1 MSAASRTVG
10 GSERALAEGLI
21 GFRLSSLRTGIELR
35 SLELKIAMLA
45 VVSCAALLSSGYM
58 SAVGPRSAANAA
70 APARQGRVF
79 MDETIIEKALLGEL
93 EEEGAANPFL
103 SEVGWATYLDKN
115 AGSSYNMNERVSM
128 AEDGYFTPD
137 IFSNPVDGA
146 RCSPPSA
153 SAAAALPSDRP
164 ALPSPVPRRPAAVPA
179 AAHESRLLL
188 RVARQPAGRRS
199 CRVRL
204 PL

>member
-10 GSERALAEGLI
+10 GSERALADELFGL
-21 GFRLSSLRTGIELR
+21 RNAYLPCTGIELR

-93 EEEGAANPFL
+93 EEEGAANPFQ
-103 SEVGWATYLDKN
+103 N
-115 AGSSYNMNERVSM
+115 
-128 AEDGYFTPD
+128 
-137 IFSNPVDGA
+137 
-146 RCSPPSA
+146 
-153 SAAAALPSDRP
+153 
-164 ALPSPVPRRPAAVPA
+164 
-179 AAHESRLLL
+179 SR
-188 RVARQPAGRRS
+188 
-199 CRVRL
+199 
-204 PL
+204 